1 MKQALHLN
9 LAQAIKLM
17 LITLLCFPVW
27 STAVQAQEA
36 EPYAVFADGV
46 LTFKY
51 DAAKPAGAYGMN
63 RILVDELLLPE
74 WYVVGENVK
83 KVVFDN
89 SFAQARPTNCS
100 GWFFNFANLT
110 IIEGIKNLNT
120 SNVTDMNGMFDS
132 CSSLTSIDLSNFDTS
147 KVTDMGGM
155 FYGCSSLTSID
166 LSNFDTSKVTN
177 MAYIFYDCSSLT
189 SLDLSNFDT
198 SKVTN
203 MSAMFDSCSSLT
215 SLDLSNFDTSKLTNM
230 SGMFDS
236 CSSLTSLDLSNLNT
250 SNVTN
255 MIRMFISCSS
265 LTSLD
270 LSNFD
275 TSKVTHMWE
284 MFSTCSSL
292 TSLDLSNFDTS
303 NVETMQYMFSG
314 CSSLKTIYASDKF
327 VTKNVENGYNM
338 FKNCTSLKGA
348 IKYDANKPDH
358 KYANYTT
365 GYFTKKDAT
374 AIHQVIDSNNEKAEY
389 YNVQGK
395 RISKMQRGLNIVRRG
410 GKVVKQVSK

>member
-17 LITLLCFPVW
+17 LITLLCLPVW

-63 RILVDELLLPE
+63 RILVDDVDVLLPE

-89 SFAQARPTNCS
+89 SFAQARPTNCL
-100 GWFFNFANLT
+100 GWFLDFANLT

-120 SNVTDMNGMFDS
+120 SNVTDMSGMFEG
-132 CSSLTSIDLSNFDTS
+132 CSSLTSLDLSNFDTS
-147 KVTDMGGM
+147 NVTDMGGM
-155 FYGCSSLTSID
+155 FYG
-166 LSNFDTSKVTN
+166 
-177 MAYIFYDCSSLT
+177 CSSLT

-198 SKVTN
+198 SKVT
-203 MSAMFDSCSSLT
+203 D
-215 SLDLSNFDTSKLTNM
+215 M
-230 SGMFDS
+230 SGMFEG
-236 CSSLTSLDLSNLNT
+236 
-250 SNVTN
+250 
-255 MIRMFISCSS
+255 CSS

-303 NVETMQYMFSG
+303 NVETMQYMFND

>member
-132 CSSLTSIDLSNFDTS
+132 CSSLTS
-147 KVTDMGGM
+147 
-155 FYGCSSLTSID
+155 
-166 LSNFDTSKVTN
+166 
-177 MAYIFYDCSSLT
+177 
-189 SLDLSNFDT
+189 
-198 SKVTN
+198 
-203 MSAMFDSCSSLT
+203 
-215 SLDLSNFDTSKLTNM
+215 LDLSNFDTSKLTNM

-255 MIRMFISCSS
+255 MIRMFISCSSLTSLDLSNFDTSKVTRMQYMFEGCSS

>member
-17 LITLLCFPVW
+17 LITLLCLPAW

-147 KVTDMGGM
+147 KVT
-155 FYGCSSLTSID
+155 
-166 LSNFDTSKVTN
+166 N
-177 MAYIFYDCSSLT
+177 MVYIFYD
-189 SLDLSNFDT
+189 
-198 SKVTN
+198 
-203 MSAMFDSCSSLT
+203 
-215 SLDLSNFDTSKLTNM
+215 
-230 SGMFDS
+230 
-236 CSSLTSLDLSNLNT
+236 
-250 SNVTN
+250 
-255 MIRMFISCSS
+255 CSS

>member
-17 LITLLCFPVW
+17 LITLLCLPIW

-63 RILVDELLLPE
+63 WILVDELLLPE

-100 GWFFNFANLT
+100 GWFSYFANLT

-120 SNVTDMNGMFDS
+120 SNVTDMSGMFE
-132 CSSLTSIDLSNFDTS
+132 
-147 KVTDMGGM
+147 
-155 FYGCSSLTSID
+155 GCSSLTSID

-203 MSAMFDSCSSLT
+203 MSAMF
-215 SLDLSNFDTSKLTNM
+215 
-230 SGMFDS
+230 G
-236 CSSLTSLDLSNLNT
+236 
-250 SNVTN
+250 
-255 MIRMFISCSS
+255 SCSS

-395 RISKMQRGLNIVRRG
+395 RINKMQRGLNIVRRG

>member
-1 MKQALHLN
+1 
-9 LAQAIKLM
+9 M
-17 LITLLCFPVW
+17 LITLLCLPIW

-100 GWFFNFANLT
+100 GWFLDFANLT

-120 SNVTDMNGMFDS
+120 SNVTDM
-132 CSSLTSIDLSNFDTS
+132 
-147 KVTDMGGM
+147 GGM
-155 FYGCSSLTSID
+155 FAACY
-166 LSNFDTSKVTN
+166 
-177 MAYIFYDCSSLT
+177 SLT
-189 SLDLSNFDT
+189 SLDLSNFNT

-203 MSAMFDSCSSLT
+203 MGGIF
-215 SLDLSNFDTSKLTNM
+215 N
-230 SGMFDS
+230 G
-236 CSSLTSLDLSNLNT
+236 
-250 SNVTN
+250 
-255 MIRMFISCSS
+255 
-265 LTSLD
+265 
-270 LSNFD
+270 
-275 TSKVTHMWE
+275 
-284 MFSTCSSL
+284 CSSL

-303 NVETMQYMFSG
+303 NVTIMMVVFCDCNSLTSLDLSNLDTSNVTTMNEMFNGCTSLTSLDLSNFDTSKVVDMAGMFGGCNSLTSLDLSYFNTSKVTHMQYMFDY

>member
-1 MKQALHLN
+1 MKQTLHLN

-17 LITLLCFPVW
+17 LITLLCLPVW

-63 RILVDELLLPE
+63 RILVDDVLLPE

-89 SFAQARPTNCS
+89 SFAQARPTNCL
-100 GWFFNFANLT
+100 GWFLNFANLT

-120 SNVTDMNGMFDS
+120 SNVTDMSGMFEG
-132 CSSLTSIDLSNFDTS
+132 CSSLTSLDLSNFDTS
-147 KVTDMGGM
+147 NVTDMGGM

-177 MAYIFYDCSSLT
+177 MVYIFYDCSSLT

-198 SKVTN
+198 S
-203 MSAMFDSCSSLT
+203 
-215 SLDLSNFDTSKLTNM
+215 
-230 SGMFDS
+230 
-236 CSSLTSLDLSNLNT
+236 
-250 SNVTN
+250 NVTN
-255 MIRMFISCSS
+255 MAYMFC
-265 LTSLD
+265 D
-270 LSNFD
+270 
-275 TSKVTHMWE
+275 
-284 MFSTCSSL
+284 CYSL

-303 NVETMQYMFSG
+303 NVTNMAYMFIVCSSLTSIDLSNFDTSNVTNMKYMFSLCSSLTSIDLSNFDTSNVTNMQYMFND

-327 VTKNVENGYNM
+327 VTKNVETGNNM

-348 IKYDANKPDH
+348 IKYDANKPDY

>member
-110 IIEGIKNLNT
+110 IIEGIKKLNT
-120 SNVTDMNGMFDS
+120 SNVTDMSGMFDS

-147 KVTDMGGM
+147 KVTNMSAM
-155 FYGCSSLTSID
+155 FGS
-166 LSNFDTSKVTN
+166 
-177 MAYIFYDCSSLT
+177 CSSLT

-203 MSAMFDSCSSLT
+203 MSGMFAECSSLTSLDFSNLNTSNVTNMIRMFISCSSLT
-215 SLDLSNFDTSKLTNM
+215 SLDLSNFDTSKVT
-230 SGMFDS
+230 GMQY
-236 CSSLTSLDLSNLNT
+236 
-250 SNVTN
+250 
-255 MIRMFISCSS
+255 MFEGCSS

-395 RISKMQRGLNIVRRG
+395 RINKMQRGLNIVRRG

>member
-17 LITLLCFPVW
+17 LITLLCLPVW

-63 RILVDELLLPE
+63 RILVDDVLLPE

-89 SFAQARPTNCS
+89 SFAQARPTNCL

-120 SNVTDMNGMFDS
+120 SNVTDMSGMFNFCSSLTSLDLSNFNTSKVTNMDGMFSGCSSLTSLDLSNFDTSNVTDMSGMFDS
-132 CSSLTSIDLSNFDTS
+132 CSSLTSLDLSNFDTS
-147 KVTDMGGM
+147 NVTDMVYI
-155 FYGCSSLTSID
+155 FYDCSSLTSLD

-177 MAYIFYDCSSLT
+177 MSAMFGSCSSLT

-215 SLDLSNFDTSKLTNM
+215 SLDLSNFDTSK
-230 SGMFDS
+230 
-236 CSSLTSLDLSNLNT
+236 
-250 SNVTN
+250 VTN
-255 MIRMFISCSS
+255 
-265 LTSLD
+265 
-270 LSNFD
+270 
-275 TSKVTHMWE
+275 
-284 MFSTCSSL
+284 
-292 TSLDLSNFDTS
+292 
-303 NVETMQYMFSG
+303 MQYMFYG

>member
-17 LITLLCFPVW
+17 LITLLCLPVW

-63 RILVDELLLPE
+63 RILVDDVLLPE

-89 SFAQARPTNCS
+89 SFAQARPTNCL

-120 SNVTDMNGMFDS
+120 SNVTDMSGMFNFCSSLTSLDLSNFNTSKVTNMDGMFSGCSSLTSLDLSNFDTSNVTDMSGMFDS
-132 CSSLTSIDLSNFDTS
+132 CSSLTSLDLSNFDTS
-147 KVTDMGGM
+147 NVTDM
-155 FYGCSSLTSID
+155 
-166 LSNFDTSKVTN
+166 V
-177 MAYIFYDCSSLT
+177 YIFYDCSSLT

-203 MSAMFDSCSSLT
+203 M
-215 SLDLSNFDTSKLTNM
+215 
-230 SGMFDS
+230 
-236 CSSLTSLDLSNLNT
+236 
-250 SNVTN
+250 
-255 MIRMFISCSS
+255 
-265 LTSLD
+265 
-270 LSNFD
+270 
-275 TSKVTHMWE
+275 
-284 MFSTCSSL
+284 
-292 TSLDLSNFDTS
+292 
-303 NVETMQYMFSG
+303 QYMFYG

>member
-17 LITLLCFPVW
+17 LITLLCLPVW

-63 RILVDELLLPE
+63 RILVDDLLLPE

-89 SFAQARPTNCS
+89 SFAQARPTNCL
-100 GWFFNFANLT
+100 GWFLNFANLT

-120 SNVTDMNGMFDS
+120 SNVTDMSGMFAA
-132 CSSLTSIDLSNFDTS
+132 CSSLTSLDLSNFDTS
-147 KVTDMGGM
+147 NVTDLSGM
-155 FYGCSSLTSID
+155 FNGCSSLTSLD
-166 LSNFDTSKVTN
+166 LSNFDTSNVTN
-177 MAYIFYDCSSLT
+177 MEYMFIVCSSLT

-198 SKVTN
+198 SKVTD
-203 MSAMFDSCSSLT
+203 M
-215 SLDLSNFDTSKLTNM
+215 
-230 SGMFDS
+230 
-236 CSSLTSLDLSNLNT
+236 
-250 SNVTN
+250 
-255 MIRMFISCSS
+255 R
-265 LTSLD
+265 
-270 LSNFD
+270 
-275 TSKVTHMWE
+275 
-284 MFSTCSSL
+284 
-292 TSLDLSNFDTS
+292 
-303 NVETMQYMFSG
+303 YMFSN

-327 VTKNVENGYNM
+327 VTKNVETGNNM